1 MPAQGHF
8 PGAAGPSPA
17 PGYQFR
23 GLKPASRR
31 SLALAAGQDYRPKG
45 RFSGRSKPLAP
56 SRRCKLARRS
66 LLILFVAW
74 RTVAEKRTRL
84 KYADQ
89 SKGSGFEQAPSRAF
103 CLIRYAAVRPA
114 LLPNGKRGNP
124 GLRPAQ
130 ANGQQS
136 KYCMPSVSLRST
148 LFASMAV
155 CNSHSKRFVLFP
167 TTGNEYQEAF

>member
-1 MPAQGHF
+1 MEDGRKEKDTPEIRDISHTARIH
-8 PGAAGPSPA
+8 
-17 PGYQFR
+17 
-23 GLKPASRR
+23 ASMI
-31 SLALAAGQDYRPKG
+31 LADVFY
-45 RFSGRSKPLAP
+45 
-56 SRRCKLARRS
+56 
-66 LLILFVAW
+66 
-74 RTVAEKRTRL
+74 
-84 KYADQ
+84 
-89 SKGSGFEQAPSRAF
+89 
-103 CLIRYAAVRPA
+103 RYAAVRPA

-136 KYCMPSVSLRST
+136 KDCMPSVSLRST